1 MENRGLI
8 FLFMGMFLM
17 SLVSAVPPFQTTE
30 AGGYEIIYPKIYF
43 LQPNQT
49 HTFNFHVN
57 NISDGLILTNSSV
70 SCRFHL
76 YNSSGNHILEK
87 NNVKDMDTNL
97 DFYVIVTGGNFTK
110 IGEYGYLF
118 SCNSSSFGGYI
129 SAPFQVTYSK
139 MLIPTS
145 ESILY
150 LLLVL
155 GILILFLVSLYFS
168 ASLPY
173 SNEKNEKGQVNK
185 ISYFKYIKIGM
196 IMVSYSL
203 FLWFLNILVAIS
215 DNFISLNIFYGLISS
230 LFLLMLRGF
239 FPALV
244 ITFIWII
251 IVGVKDANLKNTIK
265 EFNIR

>member
-1 MENRGLI
+1 
-8 FLFMGMFLM
+8 MGIFLM
-17 SLVSAVPPFQTTE
+17 SLVSAVPPVQTTVF
-30 AGGYEIIYPKIYF
+30 GGNNYEIIYPKIDYI
-43 LQPNQT
+43 QPNQT
-49 HTFNFHVN
+49 FTFNFHVN
-57 NISDGLILTNSSV
+57 NISDGLLLTNSTV

-76 YNSSGNHILEK
+76 YNSSGNHILEI
-87 NNVKDMDTNL
+87 NNIKDMDASI
-97 DFYVIVTGGNFTK
+97 DFYVKVTGGNFTK
-110 IGEYGYLF
+110 IGQYGCLF
-118 SCNSSSFGGYI
+118 SCNSSSFGGYV
-129 SAPFQVTYSK
+129 SFPLTVTYAK
-139 MLIPTS
+139 MDIPTS

-185 ISYFKYIKIGM
+185 VSYFKYIKIGM

-215 DNFISLNIFYGLISS
+215 DNFISLNIFYGLISG
-230 LFLLMLRGF
+230 LFFLMLKGF

-251 IVGVKDANLKNTIK
+251 IVGFKDANFKNMIK